1 MRAYAQPLV
10 TIFFFFFFS
19 FGIISPSIAGGNI
32 EEIKGVTIEEKGT
45 AGRDEAVAEATK
57 QAAQRVL
64 DKMAQGATLPKQ
76 ISAAKLEGL
85 TTYVDIEKETI
96 QPNYYAGTFNIGVRI
111 DKVMELVG
119 LAENRDSI
127 SGSSFSSGMS
137 ADQTSYASSP
147 TYQTE
152 NITKPSWVLIIPALE
167 RNGEYTLWDNN
178 NVWNTSWLTQR
189 QARGVIFSAAGG
201 DFKDRNLL
209 KAESLNHEDVALKD
223 TLDSFAFKYGAP
235 AVAVVT
241 LHSSDLPPSAQ
252 GVYQLSVTYTHRD
265 DPDLQNLSK
274 TVQLPQSADTAAFYS
289 NAIEVAK
296 KMILKAAQGER
307 EAPSA
312 PATTSSLN
320 EQSLGS
326 LSPPVQSATVYAAQ
340 SPGNGVDTEQ
350 NMAQSASGTLYPQA
364 NENSRMAAS
373 SSTMKRLWVRIPLN
387 RPADLMNIR
396 RTIAGIQGAQFDISA
411 MSKSYVEGYIIY
423 AGDQSVL
430 LQQLQQRGLAP
441 QKTSQ

>member
-1 MRAYAQPLV
+1 MRACTQTLV
-10 TIFFFFFFS
+10 TTFFFTFFS
-19 FGIISPSIAGGNI
+19 FCIINSAFAGGNI
-32 EEIKGVTIEEKGT
+32 EEIKGITIEEKGT

-64 DKMAQGATLPKQ
+64 DKMAKGATLPAQ

-85 TTYVDIEKETI
+85 TTYVDIEKEAI
-96 QPNYYAGTFNIGVRI
+96 QPNYYSGTFNVGVRI

-119 LAENRDSI
+119 LAENQGNI
-127 SGSSFSSGMS
+127 SDSSFSSGMNT
-137 ADQTSYASSP
+137 DQSSSE
-147 TYQTE
+147 TE
-152 NITKPSWVLIIPALE
+152 NNAKPSWVLIIPALE
-167 RNGEYTLWDNN
+167 VNGEYTLWDNN
-178 NVWNTSWLTQR
+178 NVWNTSWLTQ
-189 QARGVIFSAAGG
+189 QQLQGVIYAAAGG

-209 KAESLNHEDVALKD
+209 NAESLGHEDVAFKD

-241 LHSSDLPPSAQ
+241 LHGSELPPSAQ

-265 DPDLQNLSK
+265 GSDLQNFSR
-274 TVQLPQSADTAAFYS
+274 TVQAPQNADTAAFYS
-289 NAIEVAK
+289 KAIDVAK
-296 KMILKAAQGER
+296 KMILQAAQGEGG
-307 EAPSA
+307 ASSV

-326 LSPPVQSATVYAAQ
+326 LSPPVQSANVYTAQ
-340 SPGNGVDTEQ
+340 SPINGVGADQ
-350 NMAQSASGTLYPQA
+350 NITHGAGTLYPQV
-364 NENSRMAAS
+364 NENGTAAAS

-396 RTIAGIQGAQFDISA
+396 RTIAGIQGAQLDISA
-411 MSKSYVEGYIIY
+411 MSKSYVEGYIVY
-423 AGDQSVL
+423 TGDQSVL